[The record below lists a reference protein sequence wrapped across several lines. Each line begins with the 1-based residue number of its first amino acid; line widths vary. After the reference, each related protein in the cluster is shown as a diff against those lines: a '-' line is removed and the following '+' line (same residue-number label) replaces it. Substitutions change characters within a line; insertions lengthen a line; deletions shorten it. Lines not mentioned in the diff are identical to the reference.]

1 MWLIFILFAIAA
13 LVGLTLAIVVFRG
26 RLPPV
31 AGAVLHGALAVSALA
46 LLFIAVLA
54 QGARGAAFWA
64 LICLT
69 LAALGG
75 LTLAFRFHARRQALP
90 KGFVAGHAALAVV
103 GLVLLLVK
111 LI

>member
-1 MWLIFILFAIAA
+1 MWLIWILFALAA
-13 LVGLTLAIVVFRG
+13 LVGLALAIAVFRG

-31 AGAVLHGALAVSALA
+31 SGAVLHGALALSALV
-46 LLFIAVLA
+46 LLCIAVLA

-75 LTLAFRFHARRQALP
+75 LTLALRFHARRQGLP
-90 KGFVAGHAALAVV
+90 KGFVAGHAALAVL
-103 GLVLLLVK
+103 GLLLLLFK